1 MYSNLTE
8 IDLETRPISINQIEE
23 PDAITVRNLY
33 FIIGFICACCILIV
47 IFLLLD
53 FYHTFC

>member
-23 PDAITVRNLY
+23 PDRITVRNLY

-47 IFLLLD
+47 IFLLL
-53 FYHTFC
+53 TKV